1 MRKVKAVTS
10 RRRKQ
15 VGGGDPQI
23 TVLQVNASVCSYPP
37 PPYPSYSNNTYTRR
51 KRRALFL
58 LHTLGETPCNVW
70 SISFSRGGCFCYSPV
85 QAAVPWGVPLPSSG
99 AAADVRQSGQ
109 VFPIP
114 RRPYEE
120 EKTEPATLHK
130 RLRQHLEPLVAISD
144 QAEGAEN
151 PALLLGG

>member
-1 MRKVKAVTS
+1 MVGILKSRFFKLTHQSVVTHVP
-10 RRRKQ
+10 RIQ
-15 VGGGDPQI
+15 VIQI
-23 TVLQVNASVCSYPP
+23 TRIHVA
-37 PPYPSYSNNTYTRR
+37 
-51 KRRALFL
+51 KDDLFL

-70 SISFSRGGCFCYSPV
+70 SIFFSRGGCSCYSPV

-120 EKTEPATLHK
+120 EKTAPATLHTG
-130 RLRQHLEPLVAISD
+130 LRQHLEPLVAISD
-144 QAEGAEN
+144 RAEGAEN